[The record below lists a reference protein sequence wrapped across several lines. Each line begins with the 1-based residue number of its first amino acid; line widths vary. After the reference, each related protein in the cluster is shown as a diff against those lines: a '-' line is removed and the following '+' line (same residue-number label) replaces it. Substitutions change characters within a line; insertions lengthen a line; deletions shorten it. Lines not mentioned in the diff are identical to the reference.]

1 MRLRHTVLRQV
12 RQHQHLELRFDPHV
26 TLIGGPN
33 EAGKSTV
40 VEALHK
46 GLFLKATATG
56 RGIDD
61 LRSRLHSGLPEV
73 EIGFEAGGSEWLLR
87 KRFSGAS
94 GTCQLS
100 NTQGIAL
107 SGAAAEERLAAL
119 LGVDGA
125 IEGRRLAQLPQRWAH
140 LWVRQ
145 GEAGQNLLSGPADGY
160 DLERLVQQLQQ
171 RGASATLESRLDR
184 LVGEQ
189 IQQQLDALF
198 TATGKVKA
206 GSPLA
211 LAAERVQQ
219 ANQALTQ
226 AIERQAQ
233 LESAM
238 ETLRN
243 LASRLEAIDA
253 TERPALEAL
262 RQREANLQLRRAE
275 VQPLRQHCASLQQT
289 LQSLEA
295 LERQLREQQGE
306 QSSQRQQLQRSQQEL
321 DNLGR
326 QRSERI
332 QALETLQ
339 QQSRRNQQHQNLAQ
353 QLLDRDNLEREAD
366 QLRSH
371 REQFSQLQQQAEE
384 LKAALAQ
391 LPAIGDDQ
399 VKALRLQEQRLAQAE
414 ARCQAMATSLTV
426 LEAAQP
432 LWLEDQ
438 ALALG
443 EEVQLTSPQDLH
455 LGAGV
460 RVRISPGG
468 GEATA
473 DAKQQL
479 QRAQHDHA
487 QLQAQL
493 GVDSSEIAEP
503 IAQQRRS
510 LESDLQRLRQAA
522 AAIPWAQLDAQS
534 TALEQRRQK
543 LQQAMQRQVPIQ
555 QELSSSG
562 ELPTTRE
569 GLETWLDT
577 LREESQLGTT
587 QIQQLE
593 QELQRSQ
600 QAQEQLQASHRAL
613 ETRLEQLTGSLKT
626 LAERRQLIEQT
637 HGQTPALKQELQQQ
651 QAKLAIQ
658 EQALA
663 ELEQPA
669 KRVGDGPG
677 SPESSGSPESPDS
690 SLSWE
695 QRSQALEA
703 EKDSLLTAK
712 GHNEQLCFS
721 LSAVD
726 PAAEVE
732 QGQANLETAQA
743 EWDRLRQQADA
754 WQLLQRL
761 FHQARGALA
770 ERYSTPLSQ
779 AMDRYLQCL
788 GINQQHSQLAFD
800 PKAGFGE
807 LQLLQQGQGFAF
819 EQLSGGMREQLAAAL
834 RLAIAEVLQPAYDN
848 SLPLV
853 FDDAFTNSDP
863 ERLAGLGRMLELGAS
878 AGIQIILLS
887 CNPTDYTELAERLGR
902 VIALEPQALRSPTN
916 N

>member
-1 MRLRHTVLRQV
+1 MRLRHAVLRQV
-12 RQHQHLELRFDPHV
+12 RQHQHLELHFDPHV

-73 EIGFEAGGSEWLLR
+73 EIGFEAGGREWLLR

-100 NTQGIAL
+100 NTQGVAL
-107 SGAAAEERLAAL
+107 SGAAAEEQLAAL

-184 LVGEQ
+184 LVDEQ

-219 ANQALTQ
+219 ANQALAQ

-238 ETLRN
+238 ETLHS
-243 LASRLEAIDA
+243 LAVRLEAIDA
-253 TERPALEAL
+253 NERPALEAL
-262 RQREANLQLRRAE
+262 RQRDANLQLRRAE

-289 LQSLEA
+289 LQTLEA
-295 LERQLREQQGE
+295 LERQLHQQQSEQTSQG
-306 QSSQRQQLQRSQQEL
+306 QQLQRSQQEL
-321 DNLGR
+321 DKLDR
-326 QRSERI
+326 QRTVRS

-371 REQFSQLQQQAEE
+371 RQQFSQLQQQAEE

-391 LPAIGDDQ
+391 LPAIGDDA

-426 LEAAQP
+426 LEAGQP

-438 ALALG
+438 SLALG
-443 EEVQLTSPQDLH
+443 EEVQLTSPKDLH
-455 LGAGV
+455 LAAGV

-468 GEATA
+468 GQATA

-479 QRAQHDHA
+479 LSAQHDLA

-493 GVDSSEIAEP
+493 GLDSSEVAEP
-503 IAQQRRS
+503 IAQQRRG

-534 TALEQRRQK
+534 AALEQRRQK
-543 LQQAMQRQVPIQ
+543 LQQAMQRLAPIQ
-555 QELSSSG
+555 QDLTSNG
-562 ELPTTRE
+562 ALPTTRE
-569 GLETWLDT
+569 TLETWLDS
-577 LREESQLGTT
+577 LREQSQVVTT

-593 QELQRSQ
+593 QELQRTQ
-600 QAQEQLQASHRAL
+600 QDKERLQANHRAL
-613 ETRLEQLTGSLKT
+613 ETRLEQLSGSLQT
-626 LAERRQLIEQT
+626 LSERRQLIEET
-637 HGQTPALKQELQQQ
+637 HGQTAALKQELQQQ

-663 ELEQPA
+663 ELEQPT
-669 KRVGDGPG
+669 KHDGHGPA
-677 SPESSGSPESPDS
+677 SPESPDS

-703 EKDSLLTAK
+703 EKDTLLTAK

-788 GINQQHSQLAFD
+788 GINQQQSQLAFD

-807 LQLLQQGQGFAF
+807 LQLLQEGQGFAF

-863 ERLAGLGRMLELGAS
+863 ERLAGLIRMLERGAS

-887 CNPTDYTELAERLGR
+887 CNPTDYTELAERLGC
-902 VIALEPQALRSPTN
+902 VIALEHQALRSPTN
-916 N
+916 S